1 VELTA
6 HRYPFGEPVRMLLD
20 PMYAWLREHEPL
32 ARVHLPYGDP
42 AWLVT
47 RYADVR
53 AVLADA
59 RFSRAEGRDEPRT
72 APHPRSAGGIFSLDP
87 PEHTRLRSLVSKA
100 FTSRRVGQL
109 RERIGQIADR
119 LVDDMVA
126 AGPPL
131 DLVAHFA
138 IPFPV
143 TVMCELLGV
152 PLADRGRF
160 GKWATA
166 TVATTSMSPGKIAEY
181 RGRLGIYMGRLIEQ
195 RRREPTDA
203 DLLGALT
210 AARDNDDRLTEDE
223 LLNLSATLL
232 SVGFESTSAEIP
244 NFIYLLLTEPA
255 IRQRLRDEPEVLPSA
270 VEELLR
276 YSPIAAFAMF
286 PRYATVD
293 IELAGGV
300 VRAGEPV
307 LVHTAAANRD
317 PSVFTDP
324 EQVDLARSPNP
335 HLAFG
340 HGAHHCLGG
349 SLARIELM
357 TMLATVNRR
366 LPGLRL
372 AVSEEEIPWRREQL
386 IRGPAAL
393 PVTW

>member
-1 VELTA
+1 MEVTT

-20 PMYAWLREHEPL
+20 PMYARLREHEPL
-32 ARVHLPYGDP
+32 ARVRMPYGDP

-87 PEHTRLRSLVSKA
+87 PGHTRIRGLVSKA
-100 FTSRRVGQL
+100 FTVRRVDHL

-119 LVDDMVA
+119 LVDEMVA

-131 DLVAHFA
+131 DLVEHFA
-138 IPFPV
+138 VPFPV

-152 PLADRGRF
+152 SPEDRKRF
-160 GKWATA
+160 GKWVSA
-166 TVATTSMSPGKIAEY
+166 TVATTSMTAGKITEY
-181 RGRLGIYMGRLIEQ
+181 RGRLSIYMGRLIER

-203 DLLGALT
+203 DLLGAL
-210 AARDNDDRLTEDE
+210 AQARDNDDRLTEDE
-223 LLNLSATLL
+223 LLNLAATLL

-244 NFIYLLLTEPA
+244 NFVYLLLTDPA
-255 IRQRLRDEPEVLPSA
+255 IRQRLRDEPEILPTA

-293 IELAGGV
+293 VELAGGV

-317 PSVFTDP
+317 PRVFTDP
-324 EQVDLARSPNP
+324 ERVDLTRTPNP

-340 HGAHHCLGG
+340 HGVHHCLGG
-349 SLARIELM
+349 PLARIELE
-357 TMLATVNRR
+357 TMLATVMRR
-366 LPGLRL
+366 IPDLRL
-372 AVSEEEIPWRREQL
+372 AVAEEEIPWRREQL